1 MGLIHNIQHVVNS
14 VWWSINNNNCVINTT
29 MIFTITGRSGVS
41 KASYILNTHFRI
53 EILQDS
59 RPIGRESSNISMER
73 TQNAR
78 RSKYKKRT
86 NGYFAKINFKI

>member
-1 MGLIHNIQHVVNS
+1 MVDL
-14 VWWSINNNNCVINTT
+14 NNNNCVISNTM